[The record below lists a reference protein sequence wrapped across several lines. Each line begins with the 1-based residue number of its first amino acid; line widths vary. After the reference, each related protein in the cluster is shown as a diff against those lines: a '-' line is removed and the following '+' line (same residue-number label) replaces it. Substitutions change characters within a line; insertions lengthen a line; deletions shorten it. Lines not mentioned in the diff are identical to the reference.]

1 MATNPNPENTSDETT
16 PAISFLRE
24 MVEMRPGGE
33 HRHEQE
39 VAMKAV
45 EEAINNNSHL
55 LSQAGTGTGKSLSY
69 LIPAVLS
76 GQKIVVSTATK
87 QLSEQ
92 VVDKDIPE
100 LNKALRAVGHEKARY
115 ALLKGR
121 DNYLCERKYQEVKQ
135 MEEQAGAAPAQ
146 ESLFEVDDE
155 EANESLKKISDRQK
169 EYQALYGWAERTTT
183 GDRSHGPAT
192 SDEVWKNLS
201 STNAECPGKSSCPF
215 GEVCFAEKARDQAR
229 VVDIVVTN
237 HAIAGIDLVAE
248 EPMLLGE
255 RDVYIF
261 DELHELDSYLSSAW
275 GTSISAKMIGDAA
288 NNGRKAAKTD
298 KDCNDTADK
307 IAQLSTAIDFAL
319 SSAEKGLI
327 DHLDVN
333 LEALLITAQDQL
345 ERLSLR
351 LGYLE
356 DGADDGSKTALKTA
370 GNSINEVLSSLGVF
384 MKYDPDENVRWFSKV
399 KKGREDEEVT
409 FMNCAPMRIGPRLME
424 SLEARNAT
432 MIGTSA
438 TITVGGTFDSPIHDF
453 ALSEPLKTGDPRE
466 FKAVDAGTPFDFVK
480 QGMLY
485 IPRPG
490 LFPAPTGSQAERKEH
505 TEAVQE
511 ENFEFVQAAG
521 GRSLLLMATS
531 YSMVEMGKILRK
543 RLGKRSKIK
552 VLVQGEA
559 SNPQLVENFKDDETS
574 VLIATMGMW
583 HGLDVPG
590 KSCSFVGIDKIP
602 FTPFDDPLSK
612 ARQEYANKTGR
623 NGFMDVYVAT
633 ANVKLA
639 QGVGRL
645 VRSKTDRGVVAV
657 YDTRLLSAR
666 YGSSM
671 LRSLPPMGIYSDK
684 SVVLGALKRVV
695 AA

>member
-1 MATNPNPENTSDETT
+1 MEKNNIEEETSEETS
-16 PAISFLRE
+16 PALSFLRQ
-24 MVEMRPGGE
+24 MVDMRPGGE
-33 HRHEQE
+33 HRPQQE
-39 VAMKAV
+39 VAMTAV
-45 EEAINNNSHL
+45 EQAIANNSHL

-76 GQKIVVSTATK
+76 GKKIGVFTATK

-92 VVDKDIPE
+92 IVDKDLLE
-100 LNKALRAVGHEKARY
+100 LNKALKALGHKPARY

-121 DNYLCERKYQEVKQ
+121 DNYLCERKYQEIKN
-135 MEEQAGAAPAQ
+135 MEEQAGSSSTQ
-146 ESLFEVDDE
+146 EGFFELEDE
-155 EANESLKKISDRQK
+155 IENEQVKKISDQQK
-169 EYQALYGWAERTTT
+169 EYQRLYAWAEKTPS
-183 GDRSHGPAT
+183 GDRSHGPAV
-192 SDEVWKNLS
+192 SDDVWRNLA

-237 HAIAGIDLVAE
+237 HAVAGIDLIAE

-261 DELHELDSYLSSAW
+261 DELHELDNYLSSAW
-275 GTSISAKMIGDAA
+275 GTSISAKMIADAA
-288 NNGRKAAKTD
+288 NTGRKAAKTD
-298 KDCNDTADK
+298 KDCNETADK
-307 IAQLSTAIDFAL
+307 IAQLATAIEFAL
-319 SSAEKGLI
+319 DNSEKGLI
-327 DHLDVN
+327 DQMEVN
-333 LEALLITAQDQL
+333 TEALLIAVQDQL
-345 ERLSLR
+345 ERLQLR

-356 DGADDGSKTALKTA
+356 DGADESSKVSLKTA
-370 GNSINEVLSSLGVF
+370 VNTITEIISSLAVF
-384 MKYDPDENVRWFSKV
+384 MHYEPEENVRWFSKV
-399 KKGREDEEVT
+399 KRGKDEAEVT

-424 SLEARNAT
+424 SLENRKAT

-438 TITVGGTFDSPIHDF
+438 TITVGGTFDSPVHD
-453 ALSEPLKTGDPRE
+453 LGLNEPLQTGDHRP
-466 FKAVDAGTPFDFVK
+466 FNVLDAGTPFEFRK

-485 IPRPG
+485 IPQPG
-490 LFPAPTGSQAERKEH
+490 TFPAPTGSQAERKAH

-511 ENFEFVQAAG
+511 ANYEFVMAAG

-531 YSMVEMGKILRK
+531 YSMIEMGKYLRK
-543 RLGKRSKIK
+543 KLGKKSKIK

-559 SNPQLVENFKDDETS
+559 PNPQLVKEFQEDETS
-574 VLIATMGMW
+574 VFIATMGMW

-602 FTPFDDPLSK
+602 FKPFDDPLSK
-612 ARQEYANKTGR
+612 ARQEYADKTGR

-633 ANVKLA
+633 ANVNLA

-645 VRSKTDRGVVAV
+645 IRGKSDRGVVAL
-657 YDTRLLSAR
+657 YDTRILSAR
-666 YGSSM
+666 YGQSM
-671 LRSLPPMGIYSDK
+671 LRSLPPMGVYSDREM
-684 SVVLGALKRVV
+684 VLGALKRVV

>member
-1 MATNPNPENTSDETT
+1 
-16 PAISFLRE
+16 
-24 MVEMRPGGE
+24 MRPGGE
-33 HRHEQE
+33 HRPQQE
-39 VAMKAV
+39 VAMTAV
-45 EEAINNNSHL
+45 EKAMENNSHL

-76 GQKIVVSTATK
+76 GKKIGVFTATK

-92 VVDKDIPE
+92 IVDKDIPE
-100 LNKALRAVGHEKARY
+100 LNKHLKALGHERARY

-121 DNYLCERKYQEVKQ
+121 DNYLCERKYQDVKN
-135 MEEQAGAAPAQ
+135 MEESAGSAPVQ
-146 ESLFEVDDE
+146 EGFFEVEDE
-155 EANESLKKISDRQK
+155 IVNEQVKKISDQQK
-169 EYQALYGWAERTTT
+169 EYQNLYAWAERTPT
-183 GDRSHGPAT
+183 GDRSHGPAV
-192 SDEVWKNLS
+192 SDDVWRNLS

-261 DELHELDSYLSSAW
+261 DELHELDNYLSSAW

-288 NNGRKAAKTD
+288 NTGRKASKTD
-298 KDCNDTADK
+298 KDCNESADK
-307 IAQLSTAIDFAL
+307 ITQLATAIEFAL
-319 SSAEKGLI
+319 DNCEKGLI
-327 DHLDVN
+327 DHLEVN
-333 LEALLITAQDQL
+333 TEALLIAVQDQL
-345 ERLSLR
+345 ERLQLR

-356 DGADDGSKTALKTA
+356 DGADDASKVALKTA
-370 GNSINEVLSSLGVF
+370 VNAITEINSSLATF
-384 MKYDPDENVRWFSKV
+384 MHYEPEENVRWISKV
-399 KKGREDEEVT
+399 KKGKDEAEVT
-409 FMNCAPMRIGPRLME
+409 FLNCAPMRIGPRLME
-424 SLEARNAT
+424 ALENRNAT

-438 TITVGGTFDSPIHDF
+438 TITVGGTFDSPVHDF
-453 ALSEPLKTGDPRE
+453 ALNEPLKAGEPRE
-466 FKAVDAGTPFDFVK
+466 FEVIDAGTPFEFRK
-480 QGMLY
+480 QGMFY
-485 IPRPG
+485 VPQPG
-490 LFPAPTGSQAERKEH
+490 TFPAPTGSREDRKEH

-511 ENFEFVQAAG
+511 ANYEFVMAAG
-521 GRSLLLMATS
+521 GRSLLLMTTS
-531 YSMVEMGKILRK
+531 YAMIEMGKYLRK
-543 RLGKRSKIK
+543 KLGKKSKIK

-559 SNPQLVENFKDDETS
+559 PNPQLVQEFQDNETS

-612 ARQEYANKTGR
+612 ARQEYADKTGR

-645 VRSKTDRGVVAV
+645 IRGKTDRGVVAL
-657 YDTRLLSAR
+657 YDTRIMSAR
-666 YGSSM
+666 YGQSM
-671 LRSLPPMGIYSDK
+671 LRSLPPMGIYSDREM
-684 SVVLGALKRVV
+684 VLGALKRVV
-695 AA
+695 AT